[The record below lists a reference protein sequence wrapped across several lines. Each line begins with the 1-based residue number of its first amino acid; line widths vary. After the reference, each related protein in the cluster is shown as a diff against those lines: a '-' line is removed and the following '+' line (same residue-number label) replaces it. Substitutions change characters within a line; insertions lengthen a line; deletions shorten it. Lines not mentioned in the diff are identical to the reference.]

1 MATGAFAL
9 GFAGWCPHSITL
21 EPWDGTFDVEGKP
34 QHGAPVTL
42 DCRIEEQ
49 IRVVR
54 DLQGNERV
62 STTRLFVLGGPISP
76 HDLITMPVTYKGQSQ
91 PPIITVSNIDGA
103 TSFDHA
109 EVYV

>member
-1 MATGAFAL
+1 M
-9 GFAGWCPHSITL
+9 
-21 EPWDGTFDVEGKP
+21 EGKP
-34 QHGAPVTL
+34 QYGAPVTL

-54 DLQGNERV
+54 DLQGQERV

-76 HDLITMPVTYKGQSQ
+76 HDLITMPVTYKGQSS